1 VAHAGTTQAEVE
13 PSVLP
18 VGMGA
23 EVGGEPT
30 ASANASVDIAAAD
43 KVGRWSHD
51 VYHSVLRGSSSG
63 RSCHSLALLVFLVG
77 ADHII
82 RDDDIANK
90 LWKCF
95 SSVDRHAL
103 L

>member
-13 PSVLP
+13 RSVLP
-18 VGMGA
+18 VGVGA

-51 VYHSVLRGSSSG
+51 GISFGTSG
-63 RSCHSLALLVFLVG
+63 ELFRTELP
-77 ADHII
+77 
-82 RDDDIANK
+82 
-90 LWKCF
+90 
-95 SSVDRHAL
+95 
-103 L
+103 